1 MRNLLIVVIIEI
13 ENRKVVVRGCS
24 DGGMGSSSLVS
35 VEFPLCKMKKALEMD
50 DSISSL
56 DAVCINDRNITEF
69 HTVLVLYLIKWHRI
83 LGCPT
88 TDTILI

>member
-50 DSISSL
+50 DGDGCL
-56 DAVCINDRNITEF
+56 
-69 HTVLVLYLIKWHRI
+69 TVIRLHS
-83 LGCPT
+83 
-88 TDTILI
+88 